1 MYHNKEFLA
10 ELFNQTCTMKDC
22 GKFFTRL
29 EKVLEDLDYS
39 FVMEQIL
46 LSFSRPGAVLQV
58 RQEGDCNLTLESH
71 LSSLFARSIHRDV
84 LGHMFTQP
92 YIYRFLR
99 SQKG

>member
-1 MYHNKEFLA
+1 MYRNKEFLA
-10 ELFNQTCTMKDC
+10 ELFNQTCTVKDC
-22 GKFFTRL
+22 GQFFTRL

-92 YIYRFLR
+92 FCD
-99 SQKG
+99 